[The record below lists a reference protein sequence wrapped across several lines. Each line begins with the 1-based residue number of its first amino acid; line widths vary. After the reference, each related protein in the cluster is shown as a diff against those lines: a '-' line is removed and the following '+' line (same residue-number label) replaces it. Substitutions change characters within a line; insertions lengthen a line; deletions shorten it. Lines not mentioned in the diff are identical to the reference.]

1 MNYSNGSFTK
11 KLLDDFPKSYG
22 RFLKFLA
29 KKLWTIFKKLWTKLL
44 KAMDD
49 FAKSYGRFCKKL

>member
-1 MNYSNGSFTK
+1 MVYMNYSNGSFTK

-49 FAKSYGRFCKKL
+49 F